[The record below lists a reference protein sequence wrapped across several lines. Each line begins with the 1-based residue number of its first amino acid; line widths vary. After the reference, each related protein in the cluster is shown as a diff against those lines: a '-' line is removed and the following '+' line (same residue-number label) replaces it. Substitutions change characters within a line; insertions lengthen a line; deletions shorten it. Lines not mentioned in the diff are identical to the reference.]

1 MASRGRRVAVNAR
14 RPIPRAATAAGPGSE
29 PEPGAG
35 NSNSAGSGAPDSG
48 ASAAHDAAATSAAP
62 DAGNSNAD
70 AAGAH
75 SDGGGWETE
84 RESGAESS
92 DWDTDGSD
100 DSGHDSDE
108 TDTDSEMYSGVR
120 HIHYDSDLDDM
131 YGFATDDNEWELDDF
146 EDLVDDVDDVL
157 AANVPY
163 FMELP
168 EHVQS
173 AMSHY
178 LARSLTRR
186 APGETEDAV
195 AALQGGGD
203 DVPLLEL
210 IEQQMTAEEF
220 QMRDRADVFRFAMH
234 ALEMAQ
240 DDSLY
245 NEPSTDDEDEDDSDS
260 ESDAPGDDLV
270 RLQPDVDL
278 IDEGG
283 DSAWLAQICGKE
295 YYESIRALD
304 SAGDYRFLTRSP
316 RWPIL
321 FELPSTANHFQCANG
336 LALGPPVVRLDHLV
350 LQQPITVEGESIRS
364 HLDPIWSAWGRRPK
378 GAVSSDIELDTTPAW
393 PLSIAA
399 AHGFVVAGDEE
410 GNLRFFCHQP
420 LKDSVVSVVSV
431 RDLPTTPPKNSVE
444 MLATA
449 AATPDPLARSDATT
463 YQSPP
468 TPADDK
474 SDDEEE
480 VPGLQ
485 EIATFNLD
493 DSYNSTQVVDGVL
506 GGYFAVA
513 SRNSG
518 VIELYHL
525 PHHGS
530 QGAPH
535 RPPAPKVALVLSM
548 QLRGCVNDAKISPDR
563 HWLAAVGDHGN
574 VWIARVEWDAHV
586 AAADGTETKFPTPR
600 VPNDPVLVDLA
611 HPVLIAAALTDSAR
625 AADAASAMRAMLAGF
640 TSQYIAWAP
649 CAMRFA
655 ISSDT
660 HPYLFIFAAPT
671 LDGAPARLEHVIG
684 TAQPTYAV
692 AFHPHY
698 RSILAV
704 SNRHGFVQIIDID
717 KCAPPRVAVP
727 EGKTLEEAA
736 AAWSNDTINELM
748 SAARRYP
755 CDIVPV
761 RHKSTSCQVNGL
773 QWSFDGQFLYIAT
786 YERVL
791 VYQFNRPLSLF
802 DMIARRLHVEDAE
815 VMADACRH
823 RFLAATVGMEAKFRH

>member
-14 RPIPRAATAAGPGSE
+14 RPNPSATTAASPGSG
-29 PEPGAG
+29 PEPGAR
-35 NSNSAGSGAPDSG
+35 NSNSSGSGTADPG
-48 ASAAHDAAATSAAP
+48 AATVPDGANTSA
-62 DAGNSNAD
+62 DV
-70 AAGAH
+70 AAGAQ
-75 SDGGGWETE
+75 SDGGDWETE

-92 DWDTDGSD
+92 EWDTDDSGGSD
-100 DSGHDSDE
+100 NNSDNDE
-108 TDTDSEMYSGVR
+108 TDTNSEMYSGVR

-131 YGFATDDNEWELDDF
+131 YGFATDDDEWELDEF

-157 AANVPY
+157 ADNVPY
-163 FMELP
+163 FNELP

-186 APGETEDAV
+186 SPDETEDAL
-195 AALQGGGD
+195 AALQNEGD
-203 DVPLLEL
+203 GVPLLEL

-234 ALEMAQ
+234 ALEMVQ
-240 DDSLY
+240 EDSLY
-245 NEPSTDDEDEDDSDS
+245 NEPTTDDEDEDDSDS
-260 ESDAPGDDLV
+260 ESDAPGDDSV

-283 DSAWLAQICGKE
+283 DPAWLAHICGKE
-295 YYESIRALD
+295 YYASIRALD
-304 SAGDYRFLTRSP
+304 SAGDCRFLTRSS
-316 RWPIL
+316 RWPII
-321 FELPSTANHFQCANG
+321 FDLPSTANHYQCANG

-364 HLDPIWSAWGRRPK
+364 HLDPIWSAWGRRSK
-378 GAVSSDIELDTTPAW
+378 GAASNDIDLDATPAW

-410 GNLRFFCHQP
+410 GNLTFFCHQP
-420 LKDSVVSVVSV
+420 LKDSVVS
-431 RDLPTTPPKNSVE
+431 LAHPPTTPLKNSAEV
-444 MLATA
+444 LTTA
-449 AATPDPLARSDATT
+449 AATTDFPAPHDATT
-463 YQSPP
+463 DQFPSTP
-468 TPADDK
+468 TDDK

-493 DSYNSTQVVDGVL
+493 DSYNSTQVVDGVH

-518 VIELYHL
+518 VIELYQL

-535 RPPAPKVALVLSM
+535 RPPTPKVALVHSM

-574 VWIARVEWDAHV
+574 VWVARIEWDTSAPEGG
-586 AAADGTETKFPTPR
+586 AIPMPR
-600 VPNDPVLVDLA
+600 VPNDPVLVDLM
-611 HPVLIAAALTDSAR
+611 HPALLAAALTDSVR
-625 AADAASAMRAMLAGF
+625 AADPAAAMRAILAGF
-640 TSQYIAWAP
+640 TSQYVAWAP
-649 CAMRFA
+649 CATRFA
-655 ISSDT
+655 VSSDT
-660 HPYLFIFAAPT
+660 HPHLFIFAAPKF
-671 LDGAPARLEHVIG
+671 DGVPARLEHVIN

-692 AFHPHY
+692 AFHPHD

-704 SNRHGFVQIIDID
+704 SNRHGFVQIIDVD
-717 KCAPPRVAVP
+717 ACAPPPIAVLD
-727 EGKTLEEAA
+727 GKTLEEAA
-736 AAWSNDTINELM
+736 ATWTNDTVNELM
-748 SAARRYP
+748 SASRRYP
-755 CDIVPV
+755 REVVPV
-761 RHKSTSCQVNGL
+761 RHKSTSCQINGL

-791 VYQFNRPLSLF
+791 VYQFNRPPSLF
-802 DMIARRLHVEDAE
+802 DMIARRLPVEDAD

>member
-1 MASRGRRVAVNAR
+1 MRV
-14 RPIPRAATAAGPGSE
+14 ATAAGPGSE

-35 NSNSAGSGAPDSG
+35 NSNSAGSGTPDPG
-48 ASAAHDAAATSAAP
+48 ASEARDAAASSATNAP
-62 DAGNSNAD
+62 NAANSSAD
-70 AAGAH
+70 AAAGAQ

-92 DWDTDGSD
+92 DWDTDDPGDSDGDSD
-100 DSGHDSDE
+100 DYE

-131 YGFATDDNEWELDDF
+131 YGFATDDDDDDEWELDEF

-157 AANVPY
+157 VENVP
-163 FMELP
+163 FFNELP

-186 APGETEDAV
+186 FPAETEDAV
-195 AALQGGGD
+195 AALQGDGD

-234 ALEMAQ
+234 ALEMVQ

-245 NEPSTDDEDEDDSDS
+245 NEPTSDDDEDEDDDSDS
-260 ESDAPGDDLV
+260 DASGDGMPH
-270 RLQPDVDL
+270 LQPDVDL

-283 DSAWLAQICGKE
+283 DPAWLAQICGRE
-295 YYESIRALD
+295 YYASIRALD
-304 SAGDYRFLTRSP
+304 SAGDCRFLTRSP
-316 RWPIL
+316 RWPII
-321 FELPSTANHFQCANG
+321 FDLPSTANHFQCANA

-350 LQQPITVEGESIRS
+350 LQQPITVESESIRS
-364 HLDPIWSAWGRRPK
+364 HLDPIWSAWGRRSK
-378 GAVSSDIELDTTPAW
+378 NAAAHDFELDLMQAW
-393 PLSIAA
+393 PFSISA
-399 AHGFVVAGDEE
+399 AHGFVVTGDEE
-410 GNLRFFCHQP
+410 GNLTFFCHQP
-420 LKDSVVSVVSV
+420 LKDSVVS
-431 RDLPTTPPKNSVE
+431 LAAAPPTAPCSVE
-444 MLATA
+444 TLATT
-449 AATPDPLARSDATT
+449 AATPDPPAPSAETT
-463 YQSPP
+463 IKSPS
-468 TPADDK
+468 TPADQSPSTPADNK
-474 SDDEEE
+474 DEEEE

-485 EIATFNLD
+485 NIAAFNLD
-493 DSYNSTQVVDGVL
+493 DSYNSTQVVDGVH
-506 GGYFAVA
+506 GGYFAVT

-518 VIELYHL
+518 VIELYQL
-525 PHHGS
+525 PPHGS

-535 RPPAPKVALVLSM
+535 RPPAPKVALVHSM

-574 VWIARVEWDAHV
+574 VWIARIEWDAPV
-586 AAADGTETKFPTPR
+586 AAEDGAEHKVPPPR
-600 VPNDPVLVDLA
+600 LPNDPVLIDLA

-625 AADAASAMRAMLAGF
+625 AADPASAMRAMLAGF
-640 TSQYIAWAP
+640 TSQYVAWAP
-649 CAMRFA
+649 CATRFA
-655 ISSDT
+655 MSSDT
-660 HPYLFIFAAPT
+660 HPHLFIFSAPT
-671 LDGAPARLEHVIG
+671 FDGAPARLKHVINTG
-684 TAQPTYAV
+684 QPTYAV
-692 AFHPHY
+692 TFHPHD

-704 SNRHGFVQIIDID
+704 SNRHGFVQIIDVD
-717 KCAPPRVAVP
+717 ACDLPRVAVP

-736 AAWSNDTINELM
+736 AAWTNDTINELM
-748 SAARRYP
+748 SAARSYP
-755 CDIVPV
+755 REIVPV

-791 VYQFNRPLSLF
+791 VYQFNRPPSLF
-802 DMIARRLHVEDAE
+802 DMIARRLPVDDAE

-823 RFLAATVGMEAKFRH
+823 RFLAATVGMEARFRH